1 MLNKELLMGSAQG
14 QRKVR
19 LTIEKIDIISTIY
32 GYLKD
37 YSNSL
42 NVLPYWGT
50 TDNVI
55 DRLAYY
61 EDYNQCSFLI
71 VNEPEVTA
79 FADGYSTVL
88 HSGKAVTG
96 DPYAM
101 RNSEGSARYLTFDP
115 PPTGTWI
122 QRHSNRSRNR
132 VLRRRRSL
140 GGSKC

>member
-1 MLNKELLMGSAQG
+1 MMKSILMLNKELLMGSEKG

-19 LTIEKIDIISTIY
+19 LTIEKIDIISNIY

-42 NVLPYWGT
+42 DVLPYWGT

-55 DRLAYY
+55 ERLAYY
-61 EDYNQCSFLI
+61 EDYNQCSFLL
-71 VNEPEVTA
+71 VNESEVTA

-88 HSGKAVTG
+88 HSGKVVTG

-101 RNSEGSARYLTFDP
+101 RNSEGSTRYLTFDP
-115 PPTGTWI
+115 PPTGYLDPKTLKPI
-122 QRHSNRSRNR
+122 
-132 VLRRRRSL
+132 
-140 GGSKC
+140 